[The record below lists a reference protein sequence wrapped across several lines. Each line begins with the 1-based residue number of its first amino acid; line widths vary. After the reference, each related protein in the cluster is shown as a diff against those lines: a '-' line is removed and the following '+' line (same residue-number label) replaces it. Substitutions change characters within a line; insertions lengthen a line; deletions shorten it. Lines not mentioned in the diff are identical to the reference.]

1 MQFQY
6 LLVTAFLFFGLRA
19 ETQPKIQLISTDHQ
33 TFYFTNVSDTVRL
46 NGRYLTGIYEDAW
59 TIIKSPLTWSEK
71 DWSIAAGVGAGT
83 IAIFAFD
90 EVITN
95 WVADARGDVSNT
107 VSDIFEPLGK
117 AQSFMPWS
125 PMIVLYGY
133 GAVARDYR
141 AKRAGLLA
149 IESYLITGFFTLGLK
164 YAINRERPF
173 SETGQSFP
181 SGHASS
187 IFAVVTVL
195 ATEYKDKKW
204 LPPILYS
211 IAGLTSLSRI
221 NDLKHWTSDV
231 FFGFALGFIIGKT
244 VSKIHDHIP
253 AERLSIGPVYNYGT
267 IGIGIN
273 YRF

>member
-1 MQFQY
+1 LRYKY
-6 LLVTAFLFFGLRA
+6 LLVAAFLFFGLKS
-19 ETQPKIQLISTDHQ
+19 ESQSKVQFTSTDYQ
-33 TFYFTNVSDTVRL
+33 NFYLLNVSDRVKL
-46 NGRYLTGIYEDAW
+46 NGKYLTGIYQIAW
-59 TIIKSPLTWSEK
+59 KMIKSPLTWSEK
-71 DWSIAAGVGAGT
+71 DWRIAAGIGTGT
-83 IAIFAFD
+83 IALVAFD

-95 WVADARGDVSNT
+95 WVADAGGDVSNT
-107 VSDIFEPLGK
+107 TSDIFEPLGK
-117 AQSFMPWS
+117 AEAFMPWS

-133 GAVARDYR
+133 GAIAGDYR
-141 AKRAGLLA
+141 AKKAGLLA

-181 SGHASS
+181 SGHTSS

-204 LPPILYS
+204 LPPVLYS

-221 NDLKHWTSDV
+221 NDLEHWTSDV
-231 FFGFALGFIIGKT
+231 FFGFALGFFIGKA
-244 VSKIHDHIP
+244 VSKIHEHIP